1 MFIMRKAPRGA
12 AVVVAAAVGM
22 VVGAGGGAGAVAPEA
37 DVAYHGYASLRD
49 GRLDILVLA
58 RNHGPAAPADTTVRV
73 TVSAPLAAPGHTLPP
88 GCLWGGDR
96 EVLCATG
103 ALPADG
109 TLRERRLALR
119 TAGTPHEVTVRV
131 ETAWNGG
138 VTDRDPADNRHQVLV
153 PATGDPYVF

>member
-1 MFIMRKAPRGA
+1 MFIMRKAMRRA
-12 AVVVAAAVGM
+12 AVVVAAAMGM
-22 VVGAGGGAGAVAPEA
+22 VVGAGGGAGAVGPEA

-49 GRLDILVLA
+49 GRLDVLVLA
-58 RNHGPAAPADTTVRV
+58 RNHGPSAPADTTVRV
-73 TVSAPLAAPGHTLPP
+73 TASAPLAAAGHALPP

-96 EVLCATG
+96 VVLCATG
-103 ALPADG
+103 PLPADG
-109 TLRERRLALR
+109 TLSERHLALR

-138 VTDRDPADNRHQVLV
+138 ATDRDPGNNEHQVLV